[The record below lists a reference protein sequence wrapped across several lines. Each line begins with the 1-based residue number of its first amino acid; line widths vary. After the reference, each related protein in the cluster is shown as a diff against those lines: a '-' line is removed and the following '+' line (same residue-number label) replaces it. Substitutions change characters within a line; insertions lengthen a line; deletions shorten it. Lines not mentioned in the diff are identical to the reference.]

1 MSLTLILTLF
11 FIMDPLGNLSAFL
24 TLVKGLEPSRQ
35 RYIVF
40 REMGLALIAMVFF
53 NFLGEFILAQLN
65 VTEIT
70 ARIAS
75 GVLLFLIALKIL
87 FFPANSVRAN
97 LPSEEPFLIPL
108 AIPLIA
114 GPALLATIMLYA
126 ITEPSIWTM
135 LSSIVIAWAASVVVL
150 LQASSLKKLLGSN
163 GLGAAERLTAM
174 ILVLLSLQR
183 ILEGAKQFIA
193 LCQT

>member
-11 FIMDPLGNLSAFL
+11 FIMDPLGNVSAYLS
-24 TLVKGLEPSRQ
+24 LVKGLEPSRQ

-40 REMGLALIAMVFF
+40 REMGLALVAMVFF
-53 NFLGEFILAQLN
+53 NFLGEFILSQLS
-65 VTEIT
+65 VTEVT

-75 GVLLFLIALKIL
+75 GVLLFLIAVKIL
-87 FFPANSVRAN
+87 FFPASSVRAN
-97 LPSEEPFLIPL
+97 LPPGEPFLIPL

-126 ITEPSIWTM
+126 LTEPSIWTM
-135 LSSIVIAWAASVVVL
+135 LSAIVIAWAASVTVL
-150 LQASSLKKLLGSN
+150 LKAETLKKLLGTN
-163 GLGAAERLTAM
+163 GLAAAERLTAM

-183 ILEGAKQFIA
+183 ILEGVKQFVA
-193 LCQT
+193 LCQK

>member
-1 MSLTLILTLF
+1 MSLALILTLF
-11 FIMDPLGNLSAFL
+11 FIMDPLGNVSAFL
-24 TLVKGLEPSRQ
+24 TMVKGLEPSRQ

-40 REMGLALIAMVFF
+40 REMGLALVAMVFF
-53 NFLGEFILAQLN
+53 NFLGEFILAQLS
-65 VTEIT
+65 VTEVT

-75 GVLLFLIALKIL
+75 GVLLFLIAVKIL
-87 FFPANSVRAN
+87 FFPASSIRAN

-126 ITEPSIWTM
+126 LTEPSIWTM
-135 LSSIVIAWAASVVVL
+135 LSSIVIAWAASVTVL
-150 LQASSLKKLLGSN
+150 LQASFLKKLLGIN
-163 GLGAAERLTAM
+163 GLAAAERLTAM

-183 ILEGAKQFIA
+183 ILEGVKQFIA
-193 LCQT
+193 LCQK